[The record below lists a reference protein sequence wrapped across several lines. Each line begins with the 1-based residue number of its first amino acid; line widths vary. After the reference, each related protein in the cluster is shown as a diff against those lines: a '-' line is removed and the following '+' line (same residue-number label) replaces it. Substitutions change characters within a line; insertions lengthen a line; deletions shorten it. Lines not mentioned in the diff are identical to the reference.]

1 MTNKKYSYQ
10 IGMHLP
16 LSSWDE
22 PEILVLRADSKEEA
36 MDALLKALHCVYSDM
51 VIYPGGLTVLKIDTA
66 EKAELPSDP
75 MSKMDIL
82 KAIKECDDLCMK
94 RFYDTKAHFY
104 TKEHEDQYMDELEW
118 QSRKERIECV
128 NLITRWAKDHGM
140 SYEEAL
146 GDVQVYIDLMV
157 DKY

>member
-1 MTNKKYSYQ
+1 MMNKKHSYP
-10 IGMHLP
+10 IGIHPP

-22 PEILVLRADSKEEA
+22 PEILMLHADSKEEA
-36 MDALLKALHCVYSDM
+36 MDALLKALHCVYSDT

-66 EKAELPSDP
+66 EKAERPDEP
-75 MSKMDIL
+75 ISKMDIL
-82 KAIKECDDLCMK
+82 KEI
-94 RFYDTKAHFY
+94 
-104 TKEHEDQYMDELEW
+104 KEHEDQYMDELEW

-146 GDVQVYIDLMV
+146 GDVQMYIDLMV

>member
-51 VIYPGGLTVLKIDTA
+51 VIYPGGLTVLKLDTA
-66 EKAELPSDP
+66 EKAERPDEP
-75 MSKMDIL
+75 ISKMDIL
-82 KAIKECDDLCMK
+82 KEI
-94 RFYDTKAHFY
+94 
-104 TKEHEDQYMDELEW
+104 KEHEDQYMDELEW

-146 GDVQVYIDLMV
+146 GDVQMYIDLMV

>member
-1 MTNKKYSYQ
+1 MMMTNKKYSYQ

-51 VIYPGGLTVLKIDTA
+51 VIYPGGLTVLKLDTA
-66 EKAELPSDP
+66 EKAERPDEP
-75 MSKMDIL
+75 ISKMDIL
-82 KAIKECDDLCMK
+82 KEI
-94 RFYDTKAHFY
+94 
-104 TKEHEDQYMDELEW
+104 KEHEDQYMDELEW

-146 GDVQVYIDLMV
+146 GDVQMYIDLMV

>member
-10 IGMHLP
+10 IGADVS

-66 EKAELPSDP
+66 EKAERPSDP
-75 MSKMDIL
+75 ISKMDIL

-94 RFYDTKAHFY
+94 RFYESDVHIY
-104 TKEHEDQYMDELEW
+104 TKERRCM
-118 QSRKERIECV
+118 
-128 NLITRWAKDHGM
+128 NLITRWANDHGM

-146 GDVQVYIDLMV
+146 ADVQMYIDLIV